1 MIETGSGKNEGE
13 HIRRRSIGDEREPL
27 TSLLCAMAS
36 TPATQARELA
46 FAGVARQAEM
56 VRAGE
61 VSPRELVETAL
72 GRIEALD
79 PQLNAFRVVFAERA
93 LIEADQAA
101 GRAGA
106 GDGRPLL
113 GVPIAVKDDQA
124 VAGVVRAR
132 GSNACSSPE
141 PEDAD
146 LVRRLRAAG
155 AIVVGITRTPELT
168 MWPFTET
175 AAGGITRNP
184 WDPQRTP
191 GGSSGGSGA
200 AVAAGL
206 VAGATGSDGAGS
218 LRIPAA
224 CCGLFGLK
232 TQRGRI
238 STAPLD
244 EVCSGLSVYGFL
256 TRDVADAALLYEVAT
271 GQPYVAAAQRTPP
284 RLRIALSLKIPPGSS
299 ARLHP
304 DWRGAAEDA
313 AELLRSLGHDV
324 VEANPA
330 IGAVGTRVVAR
341 YLAGVHD
348 DALTVDHP
356 ERLERRTRALARVGK
371 VARLGLDRIRAAEL
385 ADAAKVN
392 AIFDDFDVVLGPT
405 LARAPIE
412 VGRYE
417 GRGGTYTLSGVLRWM
432 PFNGLWNHIGNPAA
446 AVPAGFDGDGLP
458 LSVQLAGRPDSE
470 QTLFSL
476 AAQIEGARPWADQRP
491 PIS

>member
-1 MIETGSGKNEGE
+1 
-13 HIRRRSIGDEREPL
+13 
-27 TSLLCAMAS
+27 MAS
-36 TPATQARELA
+36 TTATHGRELA

-72 GRIEALD
+72 ERIEALD
-79 PQLNAFRVVFAERA
+79 PELNAFRIVFAERA
-93 LIEADQAA
+93 LSEADQA
-101 GRAGA
+101 GA
-106 GDGRPLL
+106 RRGDPRPLL

-124 VAGVVRAR
+124 VAGAVRAR
-132 GSNACSSPE
+132 GSNAYSSPE
-141 PEDAD
+141 AADAD

-168 MWPFTET
+168 LWPFTET

-191 GGSSGGSGA
+191 GGSSGGSAA

-206 VAGATGSDGAGS
+206 VPGATASDGAGS
-218 LRIPAA
+218 IRIPAA

-244 EVCSGLSVYGFL
+244 EVWNAMSAYGFL
-256 TRDVADAALLYEVAT
+256 TRTVADAALLYEVAT
-271 GQPYVAAAQRTPP
+271 GKPYIAAAGQEPP
-284 RLRIALSLKIPPGSS
+284 KLRIALSLKIPPGSS

-304 DWRGAAEDA
+304 DWRRAAQDT
-313 AELLRSLGHDV
+313 AELLRVRGHDV
-324 VEANPA
+324 AEANPA
-330 IGAVGTRVVAR
+330 IGAAGTRVLAR
-341 YLAGVHD
+341 YLAGAYD
-348 DALTVDHP
+348 EAQTAEHP
-356 ERLERRTRALARVGK
+356 ERLERRTRAIARWGK
-371 VARLGLDRIRAAEL
+371 AARRRLDHIRVTEL

-392 AIFDDFDVVLGPT
+392 AIFDDFDIVLGPT
-405 LARAPIE
+405 LARAPLPI
-412 VGRYE
+412 GRYE
-417 GRGGTYTLSGVLRWM
+417 GRGAAYTLGGVLRWV

-446 AVPAGFDGDGLP
+446 AVPAGFDSEGLP
-458 LSVQLAGRPDSE
+458 LSVQLAGRPGAE
-470 QTLFSL
+470 RTLFSL
-476 AAQIEGARPWADQRP
+476 AAQIEAARPWADQRP